1 MKLLKMISI
10 GLATVMLLAGCGTK
24 EVSSDKTQAK
34 EVVIMG
40 TNAEF
45 EPFEY
50 REDNSIIGFDV
61 EIAQEIARK
70 LNKTL
75 KIEDMAFDTLV
86 MALGTDKVDFVIAGM
101 TATPE
106 RATQVDF
113 SDTYFNSKQGIIV
126 PADNTTIQ
134 DGRDLIGKRVGV
146 QLGTTGDLFVS
157 DIADIEVVR
166 FQAGTQAVA
175 DLKNGKIDAVV
186 IDMEPAKRMTVGR
199 DELKLLDTPF
209 IEEEY
214 AIAVKKDNKELLD
227 IINETLEEMHQD
239 GTYDAIYNKYFESAK
254 EE

>member
-1 MKLLKMISI
+1 MKIKKLLTFFSV
-10 GLATVMLLAGCGTK
+10 GLASIMLLAGCGTQ
-24 EVSSDKTQAK
+24 EVSSNQSQD
-34 EVVIMG
+34 VVIVG

-45 EPFEY
+45 EPFEF
-50 REDNSIIGFDV
+50 REDGNIIGFDV

-70 LNKTL
+70 LGRQL

-86 MALGTDKVDFVIAGM
+86 MALGSDKVDFVIAGM
-101 TATPE
+101 TATEE

-113 SDTYFNSKQGIIV
+113 SDPYFTSKQGIIV
-126 PADNTTIQ
+126 RADETNIKNG
-134 DGRDLIGKRVGV
+134 DDLIGKKVGV

-157 DIADIEVVR
+157 DMSDVEVVQ
-166 FQAGTQAVA
+166 FAAGTQAVA

-214 AIAVKKDNKELLD
+214 AIAVQKGDNELLTT
-227 IINETLEEMHQD
+227 INNTLTDMKED
-239 GTYDAIYNKYFESAK
+239 GTYDAIYAKYFDTAQ
-254 EE
+254 